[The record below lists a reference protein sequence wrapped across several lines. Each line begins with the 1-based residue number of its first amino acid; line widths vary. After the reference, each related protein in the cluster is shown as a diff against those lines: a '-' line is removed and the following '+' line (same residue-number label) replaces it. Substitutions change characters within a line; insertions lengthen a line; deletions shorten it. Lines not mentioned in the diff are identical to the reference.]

1 MVKSAISNAEQKAR
15 HIAIIMDGN
24 GRWARSRGYPRVEG
38 HRRGVQRVRETIRAM
53 PALGIS
59 HLTLF
64 TFSIEN
70 WRRPGTEVSALM
82 ELLSESLD
90 LYVNELIEGQFRLRV
105 LGRMA
110 ELPQHVRERLER
122 AMSATAQFTDR
133 NVMIAL
139 NYGSRSEVIDAV
151 KAYARDVQAGRANP
165 DSLDWQDFSQYL
177 YTCSIPDPDLLIRTS
192 GESRLS
198 NFLLLQLAYAELY
211 FTPVAWPDFDERE
224 LQRALH
230 DYEARERRF
239 GLTGEQVGVN
249 ADETVLQD

>member
-1 MVKSAISNAEQKAR
+1 
-15 HIAIIMDGN
+15 MDGN

-53 PALGIS
+53 PSLGIS

-70 WRRPGTEVSALM
+70 WRRPGDEVSALM

-90 LYVNELIEGQFRLRV
+90 LYVNELIEGRFRLRV
-105 LGRMA
+105 LGRLD
-110 ELPQHVRERLER
+110 ELPEHVRERLKR
-122 AMSATAQFTDR
+122 AMDATAEFSER

-139 NYGSRSEVIDAV
+139 NYGARSEVVDAV
-151 KAYARDVQAGRANP
+151 KAYARDVQAGLANP
-165 DSLDWQDFSQYL
+165 ANLQWDDFARHL
-177 YTCSIPDPDLLIRTS
+177 YTGGIPDPDLLIRTS
-192 GESRLS
+192 GETRLS

-224 LQRALH
+224 LKRAID
-230 DYEARERRF
+230 DYVARERRF
-239 GLTGEQVGVN
+239 GLTGEQVGVSPS
-249 ADETVLQD
+249 ETVLQD